1 MNAAYTCIKCQ
12 LRCLSLRL
20 SLCIQL
26 YVFLCLLFSETAF
39 MQLIEAVVFYTWL
52 HPPYLCGSSVSVSNN
67 DFNGIFFYLSVTK
80 ICFKKLLPFFNF
92 ALFVSIK
99 VLSQK
104 PDTNYSTKT
113 LENLTFWE
121 TAKHA
126 SSNNSSYIKIIFT
139 LLVKIKILPQEL
151 YQLR

>member
-1 MNAAYTCIKCQ
+1 MFFCASCFRKQLLCNSLKPWFFTPGYTPPTCVVV
-12 LRCLSLRL
+12 L
-20 SLCIQL
+20 
-26 YVFLCLLFSETAF
+26 FLFPIMISMEF
-39 MQLIEAVVFYTWL
+39 
-52 HPPYLCGSSVSVSNN
+52 
-67 DFNGIFFYLSVTK
+67 FFYLSVTK

-99 VLSQK
+99 VFSQK